1 LDTGTRNHVFYLLLL
16 TLLLFFTGLGGRDF
30 WAPVEP
36 RYAEIVRIMFAK
48 DDWIVPTV
56 NGDLYT
62 DKPILYFWLV
72 LIASHIAGQVNEWT
86 LRLPAA
92 LAGIGFVWTTYL
104 LGRDF
109 YGPRVGLIAA
119 AALATS
125 VRVIW
130 EARWA
135 HIDMVFGLFFLL
147 TIYFGARS
155 LLRNGSKH
163 EILLAYVFMG
173 LAVLTKGLIGI
184 VLPALLL
191 AAFAIVRRDW
201 RMVVDAKL
209 PLGIPIFLL
218 LVGPWFFLVNSATNG
233 KWLAD
238 FIYVHH
244 IQRYTEGIGH
254 RQPFYYYFLTLPA
267 DFMPWTVFAIPAV
280 FAYFPYRQ
288 LRQRPIPLFFFLC
301 FLVVFVF
308 FSLSDTKRDLYL
320 LPLLPTVALLVGNYI
335 DDLAQNQLPE
345 SALYRW
351 LIPFYFCAVAVVGL
365 ALPAVAWVVRRET
378 FWITLPAAVAL
389 AVGGI
394 VTVVFFRQRR
404 RSRLV
409 TAVTLLMT
417 STMVC
422 VTIWILPYMNQ
433 FKSRRPFSL
442 QVKKIV
448 PATVP
453 LYVYADGMHDFNFY
467 TKREV
472 IPVLSSPDDVANV
485 LRHPTLSYLLI
496 TDRDLKKLSR
506 FDLKE
511 VVMTDSVGSTT
522 WNLIAVRA
530 ESRAARMSIE
540 TGQRH

>member
-1 LDTGTRNHVFYLLLL
+1 
-16 TLLLFFTGLGGRDF
+16 
-30 WAPVEP
+30 VEP

-238 FIYVHH
+238 FIFVHH

-485 LRHPTLSYLLI
+485 LRQPTLSYLLI